1 MIKKI
6 IAFAILI
13 ILSVFYLNKNRQI
26 YLTEKY
32 YKNGNYIEVNSEKIE
47 SLKKENY
54 VLFTYNSY
62 CNLKIPCDTIF
73 KKTMEKYKI
82 DFLST
87 PFVEFKKT
95 SFYKKVNYAPSVL
108 IISKGKII
116 SYLDANKD
124 SDLEKYQDEKEFEKW
139 LQKYVKLSKS
149 F

>member
-1 MIKKI
+1 MKKA
-6 IAFAILI
+6 IALAILL
-13 ILSVFYLNKNRQI
+13 ILSVFFLTKKEQI
-26 YLTEKY
+26 YLTKKY
-32 YKNGNYIEVNSEKIE
+32 YKSGNYIEVGSEQIE
-47 SLKKENY
+47 KLKKDTY

-62 CNLKIPCDTIF
+62 CNLKIPCETIF

-95 SFYKKVNYAPSVL
+95 KFYKKVNYAPSVL
-108 IISKGKII
+108 IVSKGKII

-124 SDLEKYQDEKEFEKW
+124 SDLEKYQDDKKFEKW
-139 LQKYVKLSKS
+139 LQKYIKLSKP

>member
-1 MIKKI
+1 MKKA
-6 IAFAILI
+6 IALATLL
-13 ILSVFYLNKNRQI
+13 ILSVFFLTKKEQI
-26 YLTEKY
+26 YLTKKY
-32 YKNGNYIEVNSEKIE
+32 YKSGNYIEVGSEQIE
-47 SLKKENY
+47 KLKKDTY

-62 CNLKIPCDTIF
+62 CNLKIPCETIF

-95 SFYKKVNYAPSVL
+95 KFYKKVNYAPSVL
-108 IISKGKII
+108 IVSKGKII

-124 SDLEKYQDEKEFEKW
+124 SDLEKYQDDKKFEKW
-139 LQKYVKLSKS
+139 LQKYIKLSKP

>member
-1 MIKKI
+1 MKKA
-6 IAFAILI
+6 IALATLL
-13 ILSVFYLNKNRQI
+13 ILSVFFLTKKEQI
-26 YLTEKY
+26 YLTKKY
-32 YKNGNYIEVNSEKIE
+32 YKSGNYIEVGSEQLEK
-47 SLKKENY
+47 LKKDTY

-62 CNLKIPCDTIF
+62 CNLKIPCETIF

-95 SFYKKVNYAPSVL
+95 KFYKKVNYAPSVL
-108 IISKGKII
+108 IVSKGKII

-124 SDLEKYQDEKEFEKW
+124 SDLEKYQDDKKFEKW
-139 LQKYVKLSKS
+139 LQKYIKLSKS

>member
-1 MIKKI
+1 MKKA
-6 IAFAILI
+6 IALAILL
-13 ILSVFYLNKNRQI
+13 ILSVFFLTKKEQI
-26 YLTEKY
+26 YLTKKY
-32 YKNGNYIEVNSEKIE
+32 YKSGNYIEVGSEQLEK
-47 SLKKENY
+47 LKKDTY

-62 CNLKIPCDTIF
+62 CNLKIPCETIF

-95 SFYKKVNYAPSVL
+95 KFYKKVNYAPSVL
-108 IISKGKII
+108 IVSKGKII

-124 SDLEKYQDEKEFEKW
+124 SDLEKYQDDKKFEKW
-139 LQKYVKLSKS
+139 LQKYIKLSKP